1 MNEYFKHCTQCNIT
15 KDISCFSIVSKNQNG
30 AIFRRKLCRDCRSS
44 NRRQDY
50 QKNKDKILFQNQIWR
65 QNNLE
70 KKKLIDKEYYQKNKD
85 KILSQNKVPN
95 KRIKNREYKRK
106 YYSLNKE
113 KIKQYPSS
121 KKKKEY
127 SLKSLKLRLKNNV
140 SFKLRLNISKS
151 IRKCLKKQ
159 NLSKNNVSF
168 LNFLPYSIQELK
180 NHIEKQFE
188 SWMNWNNWGIYKAS
202 SWDDND
208 QNTWTWQIDHII
220 PQSVLIYHSLNDHN
234 FKKCWDLNNLRPLSA
249 KENCLKS
256 NKLGDYKS

>member
-1 MNEYFKHCTQCNIT
+1 MTEQLKHCQQCNLH
-15 KDISCFSIVSKNQNG
+15 KDIECFGKVSKNKNG
-30 AIFRRKLCRDCRSS
+30 SFSKRKICSTCRSF

-50 QKNKDKILFQNQIWR
+50 QKNKDKILLQNNNWR
-65 QNNLE
+65 QDNLD
-70 KKKLIDKEYYQKNKD
+70 KKKKCDKEYYQKNKD
-85 KILSQNKVPN
+85 KILSQNKDPS

-113 KIKQYPSS
+113 KIKLFPSS
-121 KKKKEY
+121 KNKKEY
-127 SLKSLKLRLKNNV
+127 SLKSLKLRLKNNIA
-140 SFKLRLNISKS
+140 FKLRVNISKS
-151 IRKCLKKQ
+151 IRKYLKRQ
-159 NLSKNNVSF
+159 NLSKNNASV

-180 NHIEKQFE
+180 SHIEKQFE
-188 SWMNWNNWGIYKAS
+188 SWMNWNNWGTYKAS

-220 PQSVLIYHSLNDHN
+220 PQSVLIYHSMNDEN
-234 FKKCWDLNNLRPLSA
+234 FKKCWDLKNLRPLSA